1 MDDAVR
7 FHPVIGGECS
17 ADLAIAI
24 LAGVQHGIVGRAQ
37 LLSLGLGSRAID
49 HRVACGRLHVV
60 HRGVYAVG
68 HRRLTIRSWWMAA
81 TLATDGV
88 LSHRAAAALWGVRRS
103 EAVEVTAPRK
113 RIRKG
118 VLLHRAHVPE
128 DERTTPTA
136 SRRRPSSGPSSISQP
151 S

>member
-1 MDDAVR
+1 MSDVRR
-7 FHPVIGGECS
+7 FHPDIGGECT

-24 LAGVQHGIVGRAQ
+24 LAERQHGVVARAQ
-37 LLSLGLGSRAID
+37 LLALGVGPRAID

-88 LSHRAAAALWGVRRS
+88 LGHRAAAALWGVRRS

-113 RIRKG
+113 RIRK
-118 VLLHRAHVPE
+118 
-128 DERTTPTA
+128 
-136 SRRRPSSGPSSISQP
+136 
-151 S
+151 